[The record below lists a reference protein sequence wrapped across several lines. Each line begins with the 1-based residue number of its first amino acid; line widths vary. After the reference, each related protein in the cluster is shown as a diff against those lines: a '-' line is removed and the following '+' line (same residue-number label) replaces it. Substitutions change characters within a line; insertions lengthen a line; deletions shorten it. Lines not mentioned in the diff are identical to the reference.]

1 MVVAWRLTGWH
12 SDPAREYDSTMI
24 RMLIRVG
31 IHLLANAIG
40 LIVAAVVLSGMTIT
54 GAAFVIAVLIFT
66 VVEVVADPLVTKI
79 ALRSVPTLR
88 GGVALVTT
96 LLGLLITTWLSSGL
110 RISGATTWVLA
121 TVIVWL
127 AALLADVILPV
138 FLVKNAVDTRK
149 A

>member
-1 MVVAWRLTGWH
+1 
-12 SDPAREYDSTMI
+12 MI

-40 LIVAAVVLSGMTIT
+40 LIVATAVLGGMAIT
-54 GAAFVIAVLIFT
+54 SASFVIAVLIFT

-79 ALRSVPTLR
+79 AITSVPALR
-88 GGVALVTT
+88 GGVALVATF
-96 LLGLLITTWLSSGL
+96 LGLLVTTWLSSGL
-110 RISGATTWVLA
+110 RIEGATTWVMA
-121 TVIVWL
+121 TLIVWL

-138 FLVKNAVDTRK
+138 FLVKKAVNISK